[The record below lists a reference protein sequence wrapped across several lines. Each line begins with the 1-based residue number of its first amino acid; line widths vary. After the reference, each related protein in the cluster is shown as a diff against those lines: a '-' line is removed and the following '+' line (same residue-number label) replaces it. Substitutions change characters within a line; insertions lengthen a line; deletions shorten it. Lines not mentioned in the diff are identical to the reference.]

1 METICLVYMYKDSKY
16 SDSFD
21 WNWKTTQTNP
31 TFAYT
36 LNVFTSAPWRLYQNI
51 TQYPRDAGNS
61 GETNLVVEVVEDE
74 CRLAWL

>member
-1 METICLVYMYKDSKY
+1 MPVLVEAARVGEDRVS
-16 SDSFD
+16 
-21 WNWKTTQTNP
+21 QTSVDLTYRNI
-31 TFAYT
+31 FAYT

-61 GETNLVVEVVEDE
+61 GEINLVVEVVEDE